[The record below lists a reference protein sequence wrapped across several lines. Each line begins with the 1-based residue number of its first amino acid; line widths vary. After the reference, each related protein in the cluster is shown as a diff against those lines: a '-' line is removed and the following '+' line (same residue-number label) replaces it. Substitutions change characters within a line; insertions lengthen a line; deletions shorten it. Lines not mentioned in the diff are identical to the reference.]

1 MRVSRPFIL
10 INTHTQVSEKIM
22 ETKLI
27 SIPEKYKERYDSNYL
42 SELIETKDHVDI
54 LNWIREEKLSLQS
67 FTDTEPKRTLMR
79 G

>member
-1 MRVSRPFIL
+1 
-10 INTHTQVSEKIM
+10 M

-79 G
+79 QILNEAENGDEIIKEILA